1 MAKKN
6 TTPNTPV
13 EPSAEVQETEG
24 TTSQLFGAQ
33 NPPEPVVEGGVVE
46 GDVVAE
52 PTPVK
57 SVTEPTEKATEYLN
71 TEDFGGQKFKTKI
84 DGVDGEVTVEDLI
97 KSYQT
102 NETIAQRG
110 QELGTQRQA
119 LAGERKEFEEL
130 KAKVE
135 SMVAGG
141 GGIQTSPSETN
152 IPQLPTDYDM
162 LDEATKN
169 ILLTERA
176 QRSQEMAQLNST
188 IQQLSAGLQPA
199 MIQTEYGVIDKL
211 LKAENSGFDDFMD
224 KVGLVENEILKLPV
238 EQQAEYGSRLGY
250 MNIYKDLKMTEIL
263 AANADTPTTP
273 ALVPRTEGG
282 TGVPTNADGEL
293 SKKSKLFDNAREA
306 SRMKDIRDTDTVDPL
321 AKWAQFL
328 DSTG

>member
-6 TTPNTPV
+6 TTPNPPV
-13 EPSAEVQETEG
+13 EPSAEVQESEG

-33 NPPEPVVEGGVVE
+33 NPPEPVVEGDIIE

-57 SVTEPTEKATEYLN
+57 SVTEPTEKATEYLKI
-71 TEDFGGQKFKTKI
+71 EDFSGQKFKTKI
-84 DGVDGEVTVEDLI
+84 DGVDGEVTIEDLI
-97 KSYQT
+97 KGHQT

-141 GGIQTSPSETN
+141 GNVQPTTESQ
-152 IPQLPTDYDM
+152 IPTLPADYDM
-162 LDEATKN
+162 LDETTKN
-169 ILLTERA
+169 ILLNERA
-176 QRSQEMAQLNST
+176 QRSQEMAQLNNT
-188 IQQLSAGLQPA
+188 IQQLSVGLQPA

-211 LKAENSGFDDFMD
+211 LKAENTGFDDFMD

-263 AANADTPTTP
+263 AANADTSTTP

-321 AKWAQFL
+321 SKWAQFL